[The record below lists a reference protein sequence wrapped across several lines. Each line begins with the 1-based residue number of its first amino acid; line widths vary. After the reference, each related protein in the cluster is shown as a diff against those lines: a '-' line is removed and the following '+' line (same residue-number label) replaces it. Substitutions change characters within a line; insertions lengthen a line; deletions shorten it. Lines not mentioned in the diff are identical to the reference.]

1 MADPHDLERFVAAQA
16 GVYAQALAEL
26 EAGRKESHWMWFI
39 FPQIAG
45 LGRSPTA
52 RLYAVASR
60 EEAAA
65 YFSHPLLGR
74 RLVECTK
81 AVLRHAGT
89 PAEFIFGPVDAMK
102 FHSSMTLFDAVAGAT
117 EPRFAEALATF
128 FGGEPDPVTL
138 KLLAAAS
145 PTDNI

>member
-1 MADPHDLERFVAAQA
+1 MDDPHDLERFAAAQA
-16 GVYAQALAEL
+16 GVHAQALAEL

-45 LGRSPTA
+45 LGRSATA
-52 RLYAVASR
+52 RLYAIASR

-65 YFSHPLLGR
+65 YLSHPLLGH

-89 PAEFIFGPVDAMK
+89 PAQFIFGPVDAMK
-102 FHSSMTLFDAVAGAT
+102 FHSSLTLFDAVAGAAD
-117 EPRFAEALATF
+117 PSFGKALKAF
-128 FGGEPDPVTL
+128 YRGERDQATL
-138 KLLAAAS
+138 KLLASTS
-145 PTDNI
+145 PINDI

>member
-16 GVYAQALAEL
+16 GVYARALAEL

-45 LGRSPTA
+45 LGRSATA

-65 YFSHPLLGR
+65 YQSHPLLGR
-74 RLVECTK
+74 RLVECTT

-89 PAEFIFGPVDAMK
+89 PAELIFGPVDAMK
-102 FHSSMTLFDAVAGAT
+102 FHSSMTLFDAVAGAA
-117 EPRFAEALATF
+117 EPAFREALAAF
-128 FGGEPDPVTL
+128 HGGAPDPATL
-138 KLLAAAS
+138 ELLG
-145 PTDNI
+145 